1 MLPVP
6 LLPVLTVVVL
16 LLVFDVGV
24 AGCVVVG
31 SCPILQIE
39 NKMIILEQNFL
50 KKW

>member
-24 AGCVVVG
+24 ADCVVVG
-31 SCPILQIE
+31 VADCVVVGPCSILQME
-39 NKMIILEQNFL
+39 SKLN
-50 KKW
+50 